1 MNPRTD
7 SLRRRSLD
15 ARPEI
20 SAERAVVITRF
31 YRENDGRIR
40 LQPAN
45 ERMSPIYAAE
55 GDVKVQGVVVGLM
68 RKY

>member
-1 MNPRTD
+1 MVAALVNGEAT
-7 SLRRRSLD
+7 LK
-15 ARPEI
+15 
-20 SAERAVVITRF
+20 RF
-31 YRENDGRIR
+31 YNEGDGRVR

-45 ERMSPIYAAE
+45 DRMAPIYAPE